1 VKQRAYPLTRAARGI
16 WFGQTRSPAC
26 RAYWTAEYLELQG
39 ELDVQALERAVDHTL
54 REAET
59 LHQRVFREG
68 DELLALID
76 VPGHIAL
83 PQSAMHCTEAL
94 SRLDTELPEAPNL
107 GLDDLYAVELI
118 RVSET
123 LHYLQLRV
131 HHLALDGTGYGLL
144 YERLLRCYAQFR
156 LGTTPPFE
164 ARSLHGVVAEEEA
177 YRSSVAFEL
186 DREHYAQLL
195 QDAAQPTPLA
205 PLRPIGPRP
214 RLGRAHLRHEVVIAG
229 QSELRGLKVEP
240 VALLLA
246 VLGCWLWEH
255 SGQTQHVVGL
265 AVVGRYS
272 ALALRTPSMAMNIVP
287 VRIDV
292 EPTTSVAALAHR
304 IQEQLRAGRIRQ
316 RYRYEDLRTDCLERG
331 VSRPFGVVLNYM
343 PFAPPPQAE
352 GLRVRRCPLAAG
364 PVEDLT
370 LSLVADAAGWRSD
383 IEAHPDA
390 YDETRMKR
398 LHASWLDRLQTA
410 LIAPART
417 IAELFTSDTPAARL
431 VNTTDVDAID
441 LLARL
446 QRHARLCGSAPALH
460 GQGEPPL
467 NYAQLLSEVRGL
479 GAALLSKGVGAGDF
493 VAVLLR
499 RSPVAV
505 IAQLA
510 TLWAGAAYVPID
522 PDGPIERIQRVLA
535 TTSPKAIVVD
545 SADVAR
551 LSLERASCL
560 SPAERGSPIERVRVP
575 DTHPAYAIFTSGST
589 GTPNGVEISRRA
601 LAHFTGAAL
610 HRYGICA
617 GDRVLQFSPL
627 QFDASVEEIHLTL
640 AAGATLVLRSD
651 EMLESFGRFVS
662 ACDQLGIT
670 VLDLPTAYWHELV
683 DAPSALCAVPRL
695 RLWIIG
701 GEAAHPEKV
710 ERHFQRFGQGA
721 QLMNTYGPTETTVV
735 CATSTL
741 TPARPSSRVPIGGP
755 LPGVELRVVDAV
767 GRTLR
772 QGQPGQLAVLGPGL
786 ASGYLGKPE
795 LTATRFVQL
804 PDCAPETRAYLTGDH
819 VQQDEHGELVYL
831 GRLDDELKLSGHRV
845 QPLEV
850 EVALGQI
857 AGVVE
862 CAVVVDRAAAPP
874 RLVAYYVTG
883 QPAPAPEALRAAL
896 RARVHPAAIPS
907 RMQAVTCLPRD
918 ANGKV
923 DRRALRALVPESV
936 EQQAPLAG
944 AQHAVAEAFAAV
956 LGRSVNTAE
965 ADFFALGGHSL
976 AALQL
981 AARLTRNLGFEVPL
995 SSVFEHTTVRELAQA
1010 ITSGPQLTAGSSDPL
1025 SPYVVLREGDGPTV
1039 FCVHPADGLA
1049 YCYWG
1054 LGAHWPGVRLIGLQ
1068 PWALRHPEITGATAA
1083 IRRHAELIT
1092 ELAPTGQI
1100 HLLGYSSGG
1109 GLAFEL
1115 AALLHAE
1122 GRSIGTLALLDSF
1135 PSDIWAGTPPPTLHD
1150 ALVSMLDDLDASA
1163 RDATGALVS
1172 IESLY
1177 DRLLAPE
1184 STLAVFNRASIALM
1198 ARVALEGM
1206 LAYRT
1211 IRHCSWDGDLVYF
1224 AADRGPCDRPTWHSW
1239 LPYLRRAPQVVSVPT
1254 FHLGMTQP
1262 QILQRVAE
1270 TLWPRLQ
1277 NSARAMA
1284 QQPTS

>member
-1 VKQRAYPLTRAARGI
+1 MTERVHPLTRAARGI

-26 RAYWTAEYLELQG
+26 RAYWTAEYLELRG
-39 ELDVQALERAVDHTL
+39 ELDVRALERAVDHAL

-68 DELLALID
+68 DELLARVD
-76 VPGHIAL
+76 VPQHVAL
-83 PQSAMHCTEAL
+83 PLLCANRAEAL
-94 SRLDTELPEAPNL
+94 SRLNAELPHPPNL
-107 GLDDLYAVELI
+107 GKDDLYAVQLI

-144 YERLLRCYAQFR
+144 YERLLHCHAQFAG
-156 LGTTPPFE
+156 GTTPDFE
-164 ARSLHGVVAEEEA
+164 ARSLEGVVAEESA
-177 YRSSVAFEL
+177 YRSSAAFEH

-195 QDAAQPTPLA
+195 HDAAQPIALA
-205 PLRPIGPRP
+205 PLHPIGPRP
-214 RLGRAHLRHEVVIAG
+214 RLRRAELRPEVVAAG
-229 QSELRGLKVEP
+229 QAELRGLKLEP

-255 SGQTQHVVGL
+255 SGHTQHVVGL
-265 AVVGRYS
+265 AVTGRFS

-292 EPTTSVAALAHR
+292 QPTATIAALARR

-352 GLRVRRCPLAAG
+352 GSSVQRCPLAAG
-364 PVEDLT
+364 PVEDLA
-370 LSLVADAAGWRSD
+370 LSIVAGAAGWRSD

-390 YDETRMKR
+390 YDETRLR
-398 LHASWLDRLQTA
+398 HLHASWLDRLHAA
-410 LIAPART
+410 LGAPAQT
-417 IAELFTSDTPAARL
+417 IAELFTSGAPAARL
-431 VNTTDVDAID
+431 VNTKGVDAID
-441 LLARL
+441 LLAQL
-446 QRHARLCGSAPALH
+446 ERHARLVPSAPAL
-460 GQGEPPL
+460 QCQDRPPL
-467 NYAQLLSEVRGL
+467 DYAHVLSQVRGL
-479 GAALLSKGVGAGDF
+479 AAALLGKGVGAGDF

-499 RSPVAV
+499 RSPDAV

-510 TLWAGAAYVPID
+510 ALWAGAAYVPLD
-522 PDGPIERIQRVLA
+522 PDGPFERIQHVLGA
-535 TTSPKAIVVD
+535 TSPAAVVVD
-545 SADVAR
+545 SADIGR
-551 LSLERASCL
+551 LNLAPATCL
-560 SPAERGSPIERVRVP
+560 SPTERGSAIERVRVP

-589 GTPNGVEISRRA
+589 GTPNGVEISRGA
-601 LAHFTGAAL
+601 LAHFIGAAL
-610 HRYGICA
+610 DRYGIGA
-617 GDRVLQFSPL
+617 DDRVLQFSPL

-651 EMLESFGRFVS
+651 EMLESFARFVGT
-662 ACDQLGIT
+662 CDQLGIT

-683 DAPSALCAVPRL
+683 DAPLALCAVPRL

-710 ERHFQRFGQGA
+710 ERHFRRFGHGA

-735 CATSTL
+735 CATAILSA
-741 TPARPSSRVPIGGP
+741 ARPSGPVPIGGP
-755 LPGVELRVVDAV
+755 LPGVELRVVDAL
-767 GRTLR
+767 GHMLR
-772 QGQPGQLAVLGPGL
+772 QGQPGQLAVLGPNL

-795 LTATRFVQL
+795 LTEKRFVQL
-804 PDCAPETRAYLTGDH
+804 PDCAPATRAYLTGDR

-831 GRLDDELKLSGHRV
+831 GRFDDELKISGQRV

-850 EVALGQI
+850 EIALSEV

-862 CAVVVDRAAAPP
+862 CAVVVDRAAVPP
-874 RLVAYYVTG
+874 RLVAYYVG
-883 QPAPAPEALRAAL
+883 RHPAPTPEALRASL
-896 RARVHPAAIPS
+896 RARVHPAATPS
-907 RMQAVTCLPRD
+907 RLQPVASLPRD

-923 DRRALRALVPESV
+923 DRRALSKLAPEAD
-936 EQQAPLAG
+936 EQQAALTGPE
-944 AQHAVAEAFAAV
+944 HAVAEAFAAV
-956 LGRSVNTAE
+956 LGRAVNAAE

-981 AARLTRNLGFEVPL
+981 AARLTRHLGFEVPL
-995 SSVFEHTTVRELAQA
+995 SSVFEHTTVRALARA
-1010 ITSGPQLTAGSSDPL
+1010 ITTGPQLAGSTSDPL

-1068 PWALRHPEITGATAA
+1068 PWALRHPEITGAAAA
-1083 IRRHAELIT
+1083 IRRHAQLIT
-1092 ELAPTGQI
+1092 ELAPTGPV

-1122 GRSIGTLALLDSF
+1122 GRSIGTLALLDAF

-1163 RDATGALVS
+1163 RDADGALVS
-1172 IESLY
+1172 IDSLY
-1177 DRLLAPE
+1177 ERLLAPH
-1184 STLAVFNRASIALM
+1184 STLAVFDRASIELM
-1198 ARVALEGM
+1198 ARVALDGM

-1211 IRHCSWDGDLVYF
+1211 IRHCSWDGDVVYF
-1224 AADRGPCDRPTWHSW
+1224 AADRGPRERPTWHSW
-1239 LPYLRRAPQVVSVPT
+1239 LPYLRRAPLVVSVPT

-1277 NSARAMA
+1277 NSTRATA
-1284 QQPTS
+1284 